1 MSSAFVTSLRSL
13 LSLSTE
19 SNTAR
24 TWQVK
29 GIEGSAGFNLE
40 ICNGQQQLVKLV
52 PLTLDRR
59 EQSNSRVAPVGA
71 KQQML
76 ETNV

>member
-1 MSSAFVTSLRSL
+1 MPSLRRFEYCSV
-13 LSLSTE
+13 LSTA

-52 PLTLDRR
+52 PLMFDRR
-59 EQSNSRVAPVGA
+59 EQSSSRMAPVGA
-71 KQQML
+71 NQQML
-76 ETNV
+76 ETNM